1 MSVNTSR
8 IGTFYKVNEC
18 IQTGI
23 WQMEKAF
30 GFFFCGQKFILNKQR
45 LEHYMRGH
53 IPPHILYGNVTISQ
67 INSMTKK
74 MQC

>member
-23 WQMEKAF
+23 GQMEKAF
-30 GFFFCGQKFILNKQR
+30 GFFFCGQSLYLTSR
-45 LEHYMRGH
+45 LEHYMWGH
-53 IPPHILYGNVTISQ
+53 IPPHILMGMLLYP
-67 INSMTKK
+67 K
-74 MQC
+74 